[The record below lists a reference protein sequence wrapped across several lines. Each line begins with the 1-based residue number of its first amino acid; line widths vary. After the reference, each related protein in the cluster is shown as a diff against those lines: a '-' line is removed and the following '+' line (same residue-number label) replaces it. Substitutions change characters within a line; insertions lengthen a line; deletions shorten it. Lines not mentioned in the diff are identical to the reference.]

1 MTFFEID
8 GVPLRVVQDSGVKVD
23 SEINIKSTPLH
34 SDLQKKAYVHFYNA
48 GYNGKT
54 FSVDIIVNTSD
65 TEGTMKVK
73 DQLDKWL
80 TEGST
85 HIIVTE
91 AIDVTNG
98 EYLITSCKSEQKFR
112 NEAIWSL
119 DFQQYYAKDAVN
131 DTSLVN
137 KGNNDTTNNNTSSII
152 LSKCDLPLTPAS
164 PKSTCV
170 EALQQKLKNAGYY
183 LFKDGATLPVDGIYD
198 ENVVLAVTLLQR
210 DFQYEYGLN
219 VTGLFDNN
227 TRDCLLNLT

>member
-8 GVPLRVVQDSGVKVD
+8 GIPLRVVQDTGVKVD

-54 FSVDIIVNTSD
+54 FSVDIIVNISD
-65 TEGTMKVK
+65 TEGTEKVK
-73 DQLDKWL
+73 DYLDKWL
-80 TEGST
+80 VDGST

-98 EYLITSCKSEQKFR
+98 EYIITSCKSEQKFD

-119 DFQQYYAKDAVN
+119 DFREYYAADADIFVV
-131 DTSLVN
+131 D
-137 KGNNDTTNNNTSSII
+137 KGNNDTTKNNTSSII
-152 LSKCDLPLTPAS
+152 LSNCDLPLTPAS
-164 PKSTCV
+164 PKSVCI

-183 LFKDGATLPVDGIYD
+183 LFKDGAALEIDGIYN

-210 DFQYEYGLN
+210 DYQLEYGLN
-219 VTGLFDNN
+219 ITGIFDIN